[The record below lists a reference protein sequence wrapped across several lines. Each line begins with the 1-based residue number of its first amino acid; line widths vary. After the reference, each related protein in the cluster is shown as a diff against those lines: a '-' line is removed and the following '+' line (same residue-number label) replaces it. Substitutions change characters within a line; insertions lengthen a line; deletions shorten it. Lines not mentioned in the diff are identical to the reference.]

1 MELGVSAVVQDVV
14 FSRQIMTSVMD
25 SHPKTVQ
32 GTNHFCGYPV
42 PQAVPHFLDVK
53 NTCLSGVMVSPPS
66 DQFVRPFKV
75 LLVMKQDVR
84 QLFKIT
90 VTAVAKDVGVEVF
103 LLD

>member
-1 MELGVSAVVQDVV
+1 
-14 FSRQIMTSVMD
+14 
-25 SHPKTVQ
+25 
-32 GTNHFCGYPV
+32 
-42 PQAVPHFLDVK
+42 
-53 NTCLSGVMVSPPS
+53 MVSPPS